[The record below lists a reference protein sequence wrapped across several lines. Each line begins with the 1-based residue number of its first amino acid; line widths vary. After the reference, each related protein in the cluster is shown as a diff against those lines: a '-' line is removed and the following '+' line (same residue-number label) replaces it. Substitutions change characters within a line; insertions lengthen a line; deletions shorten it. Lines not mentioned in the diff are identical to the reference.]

1 VLSAISK
8 KKHDKKQGGDSMQ
21 GNRLYVGN
29 LNYSVDKD
37 QLKELFS
44 AFGEVLDIKII
55 ENKGFGFV
63 EMSTQVE
70 AEKAKKELNNTYF
83 FGRNINVDEAKP
95 AKSQQRGKRPQRRY

>member
-1 VLSAISK
+1 
-8 KKHDKKQGGDSMQ
+8 MQ
-21 GNRLYVGN
+21 GNRLFVGN
-29 LNYSVDKD
+29 LNYSVVKD

-44 AFGEVLDIKII
+44 PFGEVLDVKII

-83 FGRNINVDEAKP
+83 FGRNISVDEARST
-95 AKSQQRGKRPQRRY
+95 KSQHRGGKKPQRRY